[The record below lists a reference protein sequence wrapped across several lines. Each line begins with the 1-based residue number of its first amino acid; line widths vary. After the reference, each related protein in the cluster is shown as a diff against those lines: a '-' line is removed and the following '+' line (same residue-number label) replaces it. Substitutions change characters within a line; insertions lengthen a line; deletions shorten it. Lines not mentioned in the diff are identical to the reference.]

1 MKCSNPIF
9 GICLLFLAVGC
20 DRAPHSTI
28 VSEPLRDRPARE
40 EGAPLFEKLAPAQ
53 TGVDFSH
60 RMAMN
65 HPLSRL
71 NSSGFVCGG
80 VCIGDFNGDGRPDL
94 FLANGPDKNGLFLQ
108 RDEFRFEDVTQQAGV
123 DGGDAWGSGAAAAD
137 FDGDGDLDLYVCNYD
152 APNQLF
158 VNDGTGT
165 RFTDEAEARGLAMI
179 DASLTPSFVDHDRD
193 GDLDLFVVTYRYYRP
208 GGRPAKT
215 PIVMRNGRPK
225 ILAGFEKY
233 YDLRQVGP
241 SNWTVDT
248 CGRPDRLFRNDGSGR
263 FTDVSESAGITE
275 KGHGLSATWWDHD
288 RDGWPDLYVA
298 NDFTD
303 PEHLYHNN
311 GDGTFTDVL
320 EQAMPYTSWSSM
332 GADCADLN
340 NDGLLDLFVADMAAT
355 THYKSKVT
363 MGDMGDRRWFLENA
377 WPRQIMRNNLFL
389 NTGTPR
395 FMEAAFLCGLAGTD
409 WSWAVKLADLD
420 NDSRVDVFITNGA
433 SRMITDADITVTPQM
448 LVGKTE
454 WELWKEQPTMKEVNL
469 AFRNKGNLQFE
480 QTAKSWGLAHE
491 GMSYAAAYGD
501 LDGDGDLDLVVTNID
516 EPTSIYRNL
525 GHEGHRVLVRLV
537 GAGSNRDGLGATIEI
552 ESQAGKQIRQANP
565 MTGFLSCNDSAVHFG
580 LGQADNI
587 DTLRVRWPS
596 GAVQTFNDL
605 APDHRYTITEPSGG
619 QTPGSTKPSETKTL
633 FTEVSQS
640 IGLAFEHSEK
650 PYDDYARQPLLPG
663 KLSQLGGSLAWGD
676 ADGDGDHDLFVGGA
690 AGQAGA
696 VFLRQSDGTFQPSA
710 VAQPALEVDQA
721 AEDMAALWLDADG
734 DGDFDL
740 LVTSGGVEC
749 EPSADVL
756 ADRLYLNDGQGGLTR
771 SNASVFPPASE
782 SSITAVAGD
791 LDGDGDLDL
800 FIGSRSIPGQYPE
813 TPRSRLLRNDGGRF
827 VDVTSDVAPGLERV
841 GLVTSALWSDANGD
855 GRQDLLV
862 TLEWGPVALFLNTG
876 GQLADATKQAGLADR
891 LGWWNSVTGVDLDH
905 DGDMDYIA
913 MNVGLN
919 TKYGTP
925 SAKKPS
931 LLYYGDMEDNGR
943 KRLIEAKMDK
953 KGGLVPV
960 RGKSCST
967 HCMPMLGK
975 KFPTYRA
982 FAASVLPEIYTEQ
995 RLANAEQ
1002 FKATTFE
1009 SGALINDGDGHFT
1022 FHPLP
1027 RFAQAAPG
1035 YGVVAADIDA
1045 DGRVEVVAVQNMF
1058 TREPETG
1065 LWRGGIGV
1073 ILEYGANGVFRV
1085 EPASETG
1092 FVVDGDA
1099 KGLTLCD
1106 LDSDNRPDLVVCQ
1119 NDGKLLAWKNQ
1130 GDGQPLFSVHLNGSP
1145 GNRNGIGA
1153 RIIAHYTDG
1162 TVRAAEMT
1170 AGNGSLSQS
1179 QPVVYFN
1186 TADTPIKI
1194 LEIRWPDGETTK
1206 ATPDA
1211 KSPSITVSKRLLSK
1225 TTR

>member
-1 MKCSNPIF
+1 
-9 GICLLFLAVGC
+9 
-20 DRAPHSTI
+20 

-1170 AGNGSLSQS
+1170 AGNGYLSQS

>member
-1 MKCSNPIF
+1 MKFSSPIF
-9 GICLLFLAVGC
+9 GICLVFLVVGC

-165 RFTDEAEARGLAMI
+165 RFTDEAEARGLAMV
-179 DASLTPSFVDHDRD
+179 DASLMPSFIDHDRD

-303 PEHLYHNN
+303 PEHLYRNN

-395 FMEAAFLCGLAGTD
+395 FMETAFLCGLAGTD

-420 NDSRVDVFITNGA
+420 NDSRVDVYVTNGA

-480 QTAKSWGLAHE
+480 QTAKPWGLAHE

-537 GAGSNRDGLGATIEI
+537 GAGGNRDGLGATIEI
-552 ESQAGKQIRQANP
+552 ESQAGKQIRLANP
-565 MTGFLSCNDSAVHFG
+565 MTGFLSCNDNDVHFG
-580 LGQADNI
+580 LGQVDTI
-587 DTLRVRWPS
+587 ETLRVRWPS
-596 GAVQTFNDL
+596 GVVQTFNDL
-605 APDHRYTITEPSGG
+605 AADHLYTITEPSGG
-619 QTPGSTKPSETKTL
+619 QAPESAKPSETKTL
-633 FTEVSQS
+633 FTEVSQNV
-640 IGLAFEHSEK
+640 GLAFEHSEK

-696 VFLRQSDGTFQPSA
+696 VFLRQPDGTFQPSA
-710 VAQPALEVDQA
+710 IAQLVLKVDQA
-721 AEDMAALWLDADG
+721 AEDMAALWLDADR

-749 EPSADVL
+749 EPGADIL
-756 ADRLYLNDGQGGLTR
+756 ADRLYLNDGRGGLSR
-771 SNASVFPPASE
+771 ADASIFPPASE

-791 LDGDGDLDL
+791 LDADGDLDL

-827 VDVTSDVAPGLERV
+827 VDVTNDVAPGLERV

-891 LGWWNSVTGVDLDH
+891 LGWWNSVTSADLDH

-943 KRLIEAKMDK
+943 KRLIEAKRDK

-995 RLANAEQ
+995 RLANADQ

-1073 ILEYGANGVFRV
+1073 VLEYGADDVFRV
-1085 EPASETG
+1085 EQASETG
-1092 FVVDGDA
+1092 FIVDGDA

-1119 NDGKLLAWKNQ
+1119 NDGRLLAWKNQ
-1130 GDGQPLFSVHLNGSP
+1130 GDGQPLFSVRLNGSP

-1153 RIIAHYTDG
+1153 RIIAQYTDG

-1170 AGNGSLSQS
+1170 AGNGYLSQS

-1186 TADTPIKI
+1186 TADTPIKS

-1206 ATPDA
+1206 ATPNA
-1211 KSPSITVSKRLLSK
+1211 KSLTITVSKHLLSK

>member
-1 MKCSNPIF
+1 
-9 GICLLFLAVGC
+9 
-20 DRAPHSTI
+20 
-28 VSEPLRDRPARE
+28 
-40 EGAPLFEKLAPAQ
+40 
-53 TGVDFSH
+53 
-60 RMAMN
+60 MAMN

-995 RLANAEQ
+995 RLASAEQ

-1073 ILEYGANGVFRV
+1073 ILEYGADGVFRV

-1170 AGNGSLSQS
+1170 AGNGYLSQS